1 MIEQDITKVVL
12 EAAYKVHSTL
22 GPGLLESAYKMCM
35 AYELRKKGYKVEV
48 EKVLPLVYEDIYLE
62 YGYRMDLVVNDK
74 VVVELKCV
82 DCFNDVHIAQLLT
95 YLRLAEKR
103 VGLLLNFK
111 VKSLRDGVKR
121 VVL

>member
-12 EAAYKVHSTL
+12 EAAYKVHSAL